1 MINIITQFIMLYL
14 NKIMEEKNNP
24 KYNKDII
31 FISAIIGK
39 LYLEKIINE
48 NVVIKIGTYLL
59 ENQKFEPFFEVLSV
73 SGVGELLN
81 EIKDKKL
88 TRYEKMI
95 IRKIL
100 IQNSQY
106 IKNILLLDPEKY
118 EPFDFISSL
127 FQLEFNLNLL
137 NLDLFFSEFK
147 FNNKNYLTKN
157 YIINIFKTL
166 YSLFEKEEKTQKF
179 DLIRG
184 LYTIE
189 GFKYSN
195 KIQLVENFNINLTLK
210 IYPKQ
215 KNELDE
221 FIIFKLC
228 KDNNNE
234 LVKLYFDEKFDLKLK
249 YFTSEF
255 MILIGKNMDLNHMHS
270 IKIYFVKETGW
281 LNNYKQKIKVIL
293 NGQEQNFESTH
304 LIDGEECSISF
315 GQFNGELVEFNIMKN
330 KKEMFKINFLSLYN
344 LYKNNISLQE
354 IITDQLFTM

>member
-1 MINIITQFIMLYL
+1 MNNEINNFLNLLNDKHFHTFVNQKIRYFSSSLSNDSKKQLLFNKHKYNQEIIKPFNDDIITQFFMLYL

-39 LYLEKIINE
+39 LYVEKIINE

-59 ENQKFEPFFEVLSV
+59 ENQKFEPFFEVLSI

-88 TRYEKMI
+88 SRYEKMI

-106 IKNILLLDPEKY
+106 IKNILLLDPENY

-166 YSLFEKEEKTQKF
+166 YSLFEKEEKAQKF
-179 DLIRG
+179 D
-184 LYTIE
+184 
-189 GFKYSN
+189 
-195 KIQLVENFNINLTLK
+195 
-210 IYPKQ
+210 
-215 KNELDE
+215 
-221 FIIFKLC
+221 
-228 KDNNNE
+228 
-234 LVKLYFDEKFDLKLK
+234 
-249 YFTSEF
+249 
-255 MILIGKNMDLNHMHS
+255 
-270 IKIYFVKETGW
+270 
-281 LNNYKQKIKVIL
+281 
-293 NGQEQNFESTH
+293 
-304 LIDGEECSISF
+304 
-315 GQFNGELVEFNIMKN
+315 
-330 KKEMFKINFLSLYN
+330 
-344 LYKNNISLQE
+344 
-354 IITDQLFTM
+354 